1 MLGRRTAGQ
10 MSDLLSWGSTK
21 LFYQP
26 AFVFPFWIPKS
37 FKERALT
44 DSTSLLPGG
53 CSPLPLATGGVQKI
67 LSKPLTAQRQV
78 RDVLFTGKVLRDN
91 KHILHSCPMT
101 SSRLAQCI
109 AGSELRNG
117 SRVPLLFPKRSFPPH
132 TEERMRFPVTPSLRR
147 RHRKEDMQFREQAKT
162 ISCWLRS
169 LKVVAV
175 NEGWD
180 QDYSLRTTFGDLP
193 QVRHW
198 AECSSDIASW
208 CLHGNLLQIYL
219 SKITQLES

>member
-1 MLGRRTAGQ
+1 MWLTA
-10 MSDLLSWGSTK
+10 LLFSLQGCWEGEQQGKCQICCPEEAQNS
-21 LFYQP
+21 FINQP
-26 AFVFPFWIPKS
+26 FFPFWIPKS

-78 RDVLFTGKVLRDN
+78 RDVLFTGKVRRDN

-147 RHRKEDMQFREQAKT
+147 LHRKEDMQFREQAKT
-162 ISCWLRS
+162 ISC
-169 LKVVAV
+169 
-175 NEGWD
+175 
-180 QDYSLRTTFGDLP
+180 
-193 QVRHW
+193 
-198 AECSSDIASW
+198 
-208 CLHGNLLQIYL
+208 
-219 SKITQLES
+219 